1 MSTDTPLLVVL
12 RVIGVAATSVAVL
25 LAAWG
30 VASGFARA
38 SAQESFTAGGVRA
51 VHVRAD
57 AGQVRVVRAAGDD
70 VEVSVTA
77 EGTWRTP
84 TTVRERDG
92 GTLLLSARCDTPAAL
107 GRCEVSYTVE
117 VPDGVD
123 VDLEVSAGRVSVDGV
138 DGEVLARSHAGEV
151 ELTDLRS
158 ERVDAASDVGRVA
171 VTFAEPPASV
181 RASSETGAV
190 EVTLPAGGEPY
201 AVDATS
207 DVGGTVVDVRTD
219 PASPRSVVART
230 AVGHVSVRSR

>member
-1 MSTDTPLLVVL
+1 MLLTL
-12 RVIGVAATSVAVL
+12 RVLGVVATSALVL
-25 LAAWG
+25 VAAWG
-30 VASGFARA
+30 VASSFARA
-38 SAQESFTAGGVRA
+38 STQESFTADAVRT
-51 VHVRAD
+51 VHVRLD
-57 AGQVRVVRAAGDD
+57 AGDVEVRRAAGDE

-77 EGTWRTP
+77 DGTWREP
-84 TTVRERDG
+84 WTVRERDG
-92 GTLLLSARCDTPAAL
+92 DTLLLSARCDTPL
-107 GRCEVSYTVE
+107 VFRRCDVSYAVE

-158 ERVDAASDVGRVA
+158 ARVDAASDVGRVA

-190 EVTLPAGGEPY
+190 AVTLPARGEPY

-207 DVGGTVVDVRTD
+207 DVGGTVVDVATD
-219 PASPRSVVART
+219 PDSPRSVVART